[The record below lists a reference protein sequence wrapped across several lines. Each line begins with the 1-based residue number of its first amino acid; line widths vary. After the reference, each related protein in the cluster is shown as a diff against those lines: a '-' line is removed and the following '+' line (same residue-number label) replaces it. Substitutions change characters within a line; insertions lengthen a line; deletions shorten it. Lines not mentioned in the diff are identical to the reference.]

1 MRSQPLRT
9 VASRRGLTLLE
20 LLMVMTV
27 IGIVFGLG
35 IGALSTMDLG
45 RGADAEAL
53 RGALRSARA
62 SALAERHPA
71 AVVVITDPETGR
83 TSLVVRRMRTLGTWH
98 FEKPDCRGTDG
109 LAAAPE
115 KGASQIDEGF
125 VGRALAFSGRERDAR
140 AEIAL
145 QTKASYDVRD
155 GFSIDLVVRLD
166 GAAGGTIFRLGKRT
180 RICGLEIIEGGGLL
194 AFVVP
199 LYSDSTGRE
208 LQGGRVDLKLP
219 AGTVE
224 TGRWTRLTL
233 AHDGVQLRLFVD
245 GFLAGVVDAAGP
257 LPRLDEPLVLGGEPV
272 PFPGAL
278 DSLVLRGVDVSDP
291 LPLSQTAEWPTNL
304 PRRIQFDADGS
315 LDVLIHGGL
324 PLEFV
329 LPTDP
334 NEPVFVGRL
343 GVVQ

>member
-1 MRSQPLRT
+1 MRTQALRT
-9 VASRRGLTLLE
+9 AASRRGLTLLE

-71 AVVVITDPETGR
+71 AVDVVTDPETQR

-98 FEKPDCRGTDG
+98 FESPDGRGTDG
-109 LAAAPE
+109 LTASPV
-115 KGASQIDEGF
+115 KGATQIDDGF
-125 VGRALAFSGRERDAR
+125 VGRALHFSGRERDAR

-145 QTKASYDVRD
+145 ETKSAYDVRD

-166 GAAGGTIFRLGKRT
+166 STSGGTVFRLGKRT
-180 RICGLEIIEGGGLL
+180 RICGLEVVEGGGLL
-194 AFVVP
+194 GFVVP

-208 LQGGRVDLKLP
+208 LQAGRVDLKLP
-219 AGTVE
+219 PGTLE
-224 TGRWTRLTL
+224 AGRWIRLTL
-233 AHDGVQLRLFVD
+233 AYDGAQLRLFVD
-245 GFLAGVVDAAGP
+245 GFLSGVVDVQGP
-257 LPRLDEPLVLGGEPV
+257 LPRIDEPLVLGGEPV
-272 PFPGAL
+272 PFPGAI
-278 DSLVLRGVDVSDP
+278 DSLVLRGVDVSEP
-291 LPLSQTAEWPTNL
+291 LPLSQNAEWPAEL

-324 PLEFV
+324 PLELV
-329 LPTDP
+329 LPSEPD
-334 NEPVFVGRL
+334 EPVFVGRL